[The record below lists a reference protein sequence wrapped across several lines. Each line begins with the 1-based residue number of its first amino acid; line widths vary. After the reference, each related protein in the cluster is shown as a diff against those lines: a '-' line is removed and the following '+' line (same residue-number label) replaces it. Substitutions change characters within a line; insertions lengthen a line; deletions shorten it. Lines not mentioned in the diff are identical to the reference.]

1 MTLYVLNG
9 FKIHSTKLRSK
20 KRTIRLYKWF
30 LCGVALIVT
39 ASFAA
44 GVRRGRYSV
53 EQEVAPNPLT

>member
-1 MTLYVLNG
+1 MTVYAVNG
-9 FKIHSTKLRSK
+9 FKIYSTKLNSK

-44 GVRRGRYSV
+44 GVRRERYSV
-53 EQEVAPNPLT
+53 EQEIAPNPST

>member
-1 MTLYVLNG
+1 MTLYVLND

-44 GVRRGRYSV
+44 GVRRERYN
-53 EQEVAPNPLT
+53 EQQEDS